1 MGVKLGLSHQSLR
14 KEHGIRMFK
23 SRMIR
28 KIVPRKEEVKG
39 GWRKLHN
46 EAS

>member
-1 MGVKLGLSHQSLR
+1 MGVKLGHSHQGLR
-14 KEHGIRMFK
+14 IEHGM
-23 SRMIR
+23 RMIR

-46 EAS
+46 ETS